1 MIRLGKN
8 LGLESDFIFIILT
21 IVLITIPGCEK
32 KELKNQI
39 NYLQG
44 EVDGLQEEVVDLE
57 TENENLQGRLKDISR
72 LEKEL
77 KAMRTKI
84 DSVSQLPATLYSKA
98 HSYYENK
105 QYNDCMALL
114 ILVSE
119 KYPDWDR
126 PKVEKKYNLAYKK
139 QEEYV
144 KEQGR
149 LSKKDERKRKR
160 EAQMIASI
168 EKNVESVYDKKK
180 GITYYKT
187 LRATICQVEHTVSFG
202 IELYMIVNK
211 SGKKIF
217 RLKSTYMDKSGSDY
231 HDPQWMNYN
240 EIELISD
247 NGNRLII
254 KIDESKKEFI
264 ESKFI
269 NKETSDD
276 MIDMDQILNFHGS
289 NRLRVYFKGKYF
301 YEFDM
306 TYEQVNA
313 FREILAN
320 YDYI

>member
-1 MIRLGKN
+1 MIRLGKT

-57 TENENLQGRLKDISR
+57 TENENLQGRLKDIAR

-126 PKVEKKYNLAYKK
+126 SKVEKKYNLAYKK

-160 EAQMIASI
+160 EAQMIESI

-187 LRATICQVEHTVSFG
+187 LRTTICQVEHTVSFG

-217 RLKSTYMDKSGSDY
+217 RIKSTYMDKSGSDY

-264 ESKFI
+264 ESNFI

-289 NRLRVYFKGKYF
+289 NRLRVYFKGKYL